1 MTTSFTPTSRSSSRA
16 QTVVVTARSF
26 GSGDRDLR
34 RELEDAGLVVVRGPA
49 THDLTG
55 LAPLLADA
63 VAWIAGTGPVTEAHL
78 ALAPRLTVVARYG
91 VGVDAVD
98 LEAARRRGIAVTN
111 TPGANSTAV
120 ADHAMAL
127 LLSVLRAIPWGDRN
141 VRAGDWSVRRARE
154 LSTMTVG
161 VVGFGRIGQLVAQR
175 LRGFG
180 SSIVVHDPYLT
191 PKIIAGAGG
200 VSVSMAELAARCH
213 AVTLHAPGGQQ
224 VIDESWIGFA
234 AHQPIVV
241 NTARADLVDEVA
253 VTDGLRRNMLS
264 GYAADTL
271 TSEGGQAGS
280 PLLAQDLADRVV
292 ITPHTGAQTIEAV
305 DRMGAAAVA
314 DVLAVL
320 HGQPPRH
327 PVL

>member
-1 MTTSFTPTSRSSSRA
+1 MTTPLTQPSRSSSET

-26 GSGDRDLR
+26 GSGDRDLLR
-34 RELEDAGLVVVRGPA
+34 DLEDAGLVVVRGPA
-49 THDLTG
+49 THDPTALG
-55 LAPLLADA
+55 PLLADA
-63 VAWIAGTGPVTEAHL
+63 VAWIAGTGPVTDAHL
-78 ALAPRLTVVARYG
+78 ALAPHLTVLARYG

-98 LEAARRRGIAVTN
+98 LEAAGRRGVAVTN

-127 LLSVLRAIPWGDRN
+127 LLSVLRAVPWGDRN

-180 SSIVVHDPYLT
+180 SSIVVHDPYVS
-191 PKIIAGAGG
+191 PEIITGAGG
-200 VSVSMAELAARCH
+200 TAVTLAELAAQCD

-224 VIDESWIGFA
+224 VIDESWIGSTM
-234 AHQPIVV
+234 HQPILV
-241 NTARADLVDEVA
+241 NTARADLVDELAVA
-253 VTDGLRRNMLS
+253 DGLRRDMLS

-271 TSEGGQAGS
+271 TSEGGHTGS

-292 ITPHTGAQTIEAV
+292 ITPHTGAQTVEAV

-314 DVLAVL
+314 DVLAIL
-320 HGQPPRH
+320 NARPPRH
-327 PVL
+327 LVL